1 MDYTVIVFIGLGLFL
16 IILGIYSFSMVR
28 KINKDQ
34 KALNEA
40 LKREEFLKREEYN
53 KLMSK

>member
-1 MDYTVIVFIGLGLFL
+1 
-16 IILGIYSFSMVR
+16 MVR